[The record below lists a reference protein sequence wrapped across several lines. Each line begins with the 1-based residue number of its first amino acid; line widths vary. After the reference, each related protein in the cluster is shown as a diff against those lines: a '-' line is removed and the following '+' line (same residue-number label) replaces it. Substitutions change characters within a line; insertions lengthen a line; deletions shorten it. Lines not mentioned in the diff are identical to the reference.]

1 MHFILVKISYNR
13 ALSAQKREYL
23 NILGGYYVIGGSWGF
38 RMRNILKKRN
48 LAKISD
54 FENVLYFS

>member
-1 MHFILVKISYNR
+1 MHFILVKTSYYR

-23 NILGGYYVIGGSWGF
+23 NILGGYDVKWGSWGF
-38 RMRNILKKRN
+38 RLRTFLKKTN

-54 FENVLYFS
+54 FETVLYFI